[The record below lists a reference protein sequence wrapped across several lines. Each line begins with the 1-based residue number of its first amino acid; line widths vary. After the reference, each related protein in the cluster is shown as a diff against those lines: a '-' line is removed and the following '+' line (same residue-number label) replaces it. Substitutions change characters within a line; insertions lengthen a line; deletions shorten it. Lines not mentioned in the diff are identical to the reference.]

1 MDRVEGSRCCLDLK
15 SLRKRGLASGEGAV
29 CREGENE
36 PMR

>member
-1 MDRVEGSRCCLDLK
+1 MDRVEGSRRCLDLK
-15 SLRKRGLASGEGAV
+15 SLGKRSLASGKGAV